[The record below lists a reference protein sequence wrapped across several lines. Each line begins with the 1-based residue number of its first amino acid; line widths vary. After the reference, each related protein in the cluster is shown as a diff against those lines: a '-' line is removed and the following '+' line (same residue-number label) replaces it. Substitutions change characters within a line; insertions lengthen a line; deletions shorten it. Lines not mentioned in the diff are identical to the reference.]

1 MKILRLWLLALRS
14 FHPNI
19 FWIQPSAC
27 STRWDRSSATM
38 PCRPAIQW
46 ASVWIPSGEKSWCK
60 SGWQWDIS
68 RMTMSRRRDMSK
80 IYNRRNEGKRQNS
93 NFNVSISIRMTMS
106 CRMSVL
112 QPGQNREAVGFH
124 FPSDIGRC
132 YVQTFKSHSR
142 RCFASKNTAGFAA
155 ERSLKSKC

>member
-1 MKILRLWLLALRS
+1 
-14 FHPNI
+14 
-19 FWIQPSAC
+19 
-27 STRWDRSSATM
+27 
-38 PCRPAIQW
+38 
-46 ASVWIPSGEKSWCK
+46 
-60 SGWQWDIS
+60 
-68 RMTMSRRRDMSK
+68 MSK

-155 ERSLKSKC
+155 ERSLKSKR